1 MEQGI
6 ENKTQAVIP
15 LIESIYE
22 NFTPL
27 EKTIADFFIKDKEEQ
42 DFSAKHIS
50 KKLYVSEAAL
60 SRFSKKCGFQGYR
73 EFLFYYRQDREKSSI
88 TIQDNDS
95 TKVLATYQEL
105 LNKTYSILDLL
116 KVERIVNLISSKER
130 IYVYGKGSSGLAA
143 QEMKLRFMRLGVNIE
158 AITDEHIMK
167 MNMVLLN
174 NKCLVIGISVSGT
187 NEEVITSLQAAK
199 IQGAATVFMS
209 ARHDKR
215 FQIFDECLLLASK
228 KYLENG
234 KAISPQF
241 PVLIMMDILYSKFL
255 ESDKSHRE
263 ALHDFTIN
271 ALNEKFASLLLEQ

>member
-1 MEQGI
+1 MSHYM
-6 ENKTQAVIP
+6 ENKLQAVIP
-15 LIESIYE
+15 LMESIYE

-42 DFSAKHIS
+42 DLSSKHIS

-73 EFLFYYRQDREKSSI
+73 EFLFYYRQEREKAN
-88 TIQDNDS
+88 TQIQDNDS
-95 TKVLATYQEL
+95 TKVLGTYQEL
-105 LNKTYSILDLL
+105 LNKTYSLMDVL
-116 KVERIVNLISSKER
+116 KVERIVNLLSTKER

-174 NKCLVIGISVSGT
+174 SNCLVIGISVSGAS
-187 NEEVITSLQAAK
+187 EEIISCLQVAK
-199 IQGAATVFMS
+199 IQGAATVLMS
-209 ARHDKR
+209 ARQDKR
-215 FQIFDECLLLASK
+215 FQIFDEFLLIASK

-241 PVLIMMDILYSKFL
+241 PVLIMVDILYSKFL

-271 ALNEKFASLLLEQ
+271 MLHEKLNYTN

>member
-1 MEQGI
+1 MNHYM
-6 ENKTQAVIP
+6 ENKLQAVIP
-15 LIESIYE
+15 LMESIYE

-42 DFSAKHIS
+42 DFSSKHIS

-73 EFLFYYRQDREKSSI
+73 EFLFYYRQEREKAN
-88 TIQDNDS
+88 TQIQDNDS
-95 TKVLATYQEL
+95 TKVLGTYQEL
-105 LNKTYSILDLL
+105 LNKTYSLMDVL
-116 KVERIVNLISSKER
+116 KVERIVKLLSTKER

-174 NKCLVIGISVSGT
+174 SNCLVIGISVSGAS
-187 NEEVITSLQAAK
+187 EEVISCLQAAK
-199 IQGAATVFMS
+199 IQGAATVLMS
-209 ARHDKR
+209 ARQDKR
-215 FQIFDECLLLASK
+215 FQIFDEFLLIASK

-241 PVLIMMDILYSKFL
+241 PVLIMVDILYSKFL

-271 ALNEKFASLLLEQ
+271 MLHEKLNYTN

>member
-1 MEQGI
+1 MSHYM
-6 ENKTQAVIP
+6 ENKLQAVIP
-15 LIESIYE
+15 LMESIYE

-42 DFSAKHIS
+42 DLSSKHIS

-73 EFLFYYRQDREKSSI
+73 EFLFYYRQEREKAN
-88 TIQDNDS
+88 TQIQDNDS
-95 TKVLATYQEL
+95 TKVLGTYQEL
-105 LNKTYSILDLL
+105 LNKTYSLMDVL
-116 KVERIVNLISSKER
+116 KVKRIVKLLSTKER

-174 NKCLVIGISVSGT
+174 SNCLVIGISVSGAS
-187 NEEVITSLQAAK
+187 EEIISCLQAAK
-199 IQGAATVFMS
+199 IQGAATVLMS
-209 ARHDKR
+209 ARQDKR
-215 FQIFDECLLLASK
+215 FQIFDEFLLIASK

-241 PVLIMMDILYSKFL
+241 PVLIMVDILYSKFL

-271 ALNEKFASLLLEQ
+271 MLHEKLNYTN

>member
-1 MEQGI
+1 MSHYM
-6 ENKTQAVIP
+6 ENKLQAVIP
-15 LIESIYE
+15 LMESIYE

-42 DFSAKHIS
+42 DFSSKHIS

-73 EFLFYYRQDREKSSI
+73 EFLFYYRQEREKAN
-88 TIQDNDS
+88 TQIQDNDS
-95 TKVLATYQEL
+95 TKVLGTYQEL
-105 LNKTYSILDLL
+105 LNKTYSLMDVL
-116 KVERIVNLISSKER
+116 KVERIVNLLSTKER

-174 NKCLVIGISVSGT
+174 SNCLVIGISVSGAS
-187 NEEVITSLQAAK
+187 EEVISCLQAAK
-199 IQGAATVFMS
+199 IQGAATVLMS
-209 ARHDKR
+209 ARQDKR
-215 FQIFDECLLLASK
+215 FQIFDEFLLIASK

-241 PVLIMMDILYSKFL
+241 PVLVMVDILYSKFL

-271 ALNEKFASLLLEQ
+271 MLHEKLNYTN

>member
-1 MEQGI
+1 MSHYM
-6 ENKTQAVIP
+6 ENKLQTVIP
-15 LIESIYE
+15 LMESIYE

-42 DFSAKHIS
+42 DFSSKHIS

-73 EFLFYYRQDREKSSI
+73 EFLFYYRQEREKAN
-88 TIQDNDS
+88 TQIQDNDS
-95 TKVLATYQEL
+95 TKVLGTYQEL
-105 LNKTYSILDLL
+105 LNKTYSLMDVL
-116 KVERIVNLISSKER
+116 KVERVVSLLSTKER

-174 NKCLVIGISVSGT
+174 SNCLVIGISVSGAS
-187 NEEVITSLQAAK
+187 EEVISCLQAAK
-199 IQGAATVFMS
+199 IQGAATVLMS
-209 ARHDKR
+209 ARQDKR
-215 FQIFDECLLLASK
+215 FQIFDEFLLIASK

-241 PVLIMMDILYSKFL
+241 PVLVMVDILYSKFL

-271 ALNEKFASLLLEQ
+271 MLHEKLNYTN

>member
-1 MEQGI
+1 MSHYM
-6 ENKTQAVIP
+6 ENKLQAVIP
-15 LIESIYE
+15 LMESIYE

-42 DFSAKHIS
+42 DLSSKHIS

-73 EFLFYYRQDREKSSI
+73 EFLFYYRQEREKAN
-88 TIQDNDS
+88 TQIQDNDS
-95 TKVLATYQEL
+95 TKVLGTYQEL
-105 LNKTYSILDLL
+105 LNKTYSLMDVL
-116 KVERIVNLISSKER
+116 KVERIVNLLSTKER

-174 NKCLVIGISVSGT
+174 SNCLVIGISVSGAS
-187 NEEVITSLQAAK
+187 EEVISCLQAAK
-199 IQGAATVFMS
+199 IQGAATVLMS
-209 ARHDKR
+209 ARQDKR
-215 FQIFDECLLLASK
+215 FQIFDEFLLIASK

-241 PVLIMMDILYSKFL
+241 PVLIMVDILYSKFL

-271 ALNEKFASLLLEQ
+271 MLHEKRNI

>member
-1 MEQGI
+1 MSHYM
-6 ENKTQAVIP
+6 ENKLQAVIP
-15 LIESIYE
+15 LMESIYE

-42 DFSAKHIS
+42 DLSSKHIS

-73 EFLFYYRQDREKSSI
+73 EFLFYYRQEREKAN
-88 TIQDNDS
+88 TQIQDNDS
-95 TKVLATYQEL
+95 TKVLGTYQEL
-105 LNKTYSILDLL
+105 LNKTYSLMDVL
-116 KVERIVNLISSKER
+116 KVKRIVKLLSTKER

-174 NKCLVIGISVSGT
+174 SNCLVIGISVSGAS
-187 NEEVITSLQAAK
+187 EEIISCLQAAK
-199 IQGAATVFMS
+199 IQGAATVLMS
-209 ARHDKR
+209 ARQDKR
-215 FQIFDECLLLASK
+215 FQIFDEFLLIASK

-241 PVLIMMDILYSKFL
+241 PVLIMVDILYSKFL

-271 ALNEKFASLLLEQ
+271 MLHEKRNI